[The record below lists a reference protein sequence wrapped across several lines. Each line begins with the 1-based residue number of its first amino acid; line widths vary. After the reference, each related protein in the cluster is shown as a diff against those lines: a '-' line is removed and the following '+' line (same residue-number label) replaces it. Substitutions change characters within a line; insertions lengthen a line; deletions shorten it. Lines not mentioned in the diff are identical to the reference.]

1 MRPARG
7 RRSPDLHAALG
18 SHCINT
24 PRFHDL
30 QLHAS
35 TLLMVPAVAVLAM
48 ASATYVVIPEVYG
61 PVGPYVERLAIVATA
76 LSLILAPGIYFLQK
90 AHDRRDERSRASGSL
105 YLELDDALNG
115 LDENKQDDLREVELK
130 NHHIYFMNRILN
142 HGFYDSLISSGKIT
156 FIRPE
161 LQQPIQDTF
170 QHIIGRNE
178 TLYKIRE
185 LEESGAQAESAHPH
199 YESLA
204 RYEEYLINSIPKIM
218 RELEKEYGIPSA
230 DKLRRL
236 DSPSTA

>member
-1 MRPARG
+1 MQ
-7 RRSPDLHAALG
+7 
-18 SHCINT
+18 
-24 PRFHDL
+24 L
-30 QLHAS
+30 QAS
-35 TLLMVPAVAVLAM
+35 TLLMAPAVAVLAM

-115 LDENKQDDLREVELK
+115 LDENNHNDLREVEIE
-130 NHHIYFMNRILN
+130 NRHIYFMNRLLN

-170 QHIIGRNE
+170 QCIIGRNE
-178 TLYKIRE
+178 TLYRIRE
-185 LEESGAQAESAHPH
+185 LQVSGAQAESAHPLF
-199 YESLA
+199 ESLA
-204 RYEEYLINSIPKIM
+204 EYEEYLINNIPSIM
-218 RELEKEYGIPSA
+218 RELEKEYGIPSVN
-230 DKLRRL
+230 KLRRL
-236 DSPSTA
+236 DLPSTA

>member
-1 MRPARG
+1 
-7 RRSPDLHAALG
+7 
-18 SHCINT
+18 
-24 PRFHDL
+24 
-30 QLHAS
+30 
-35 TLLMVPAVAVLAM
+35 MVPAVAVLAM

-105 YLELDDALNG
+105 YLELNDALNG
-115 LDENKQDDLREVELK
+115 LDEKNHGDLRRVWIE
-130 NHHIYFMNRILN
+130 NSPIYYMNRLLN

-170 QHIIGRNE
+170 QNIIARNK

-185 LEESGAQAESAHPH
+185 LKESGAQAKLAHPH
-199 YESLA
+199 YERLA
-204 RYEEYLINSIPKIM
+204 EYEEYLINNIPSIM
-218 RELEKEYGIPSA
+218 RELEMEYGIPSA
-230 DKLRRL
+230 GKLRRL